1 MSYQDGGLVG
11 DDNGRGF
18 SSARR
23 LATGPEDGGQR
34 AARRRTGRRGRRRA
48 LQLVLAVVHR
58 RRPRPSPVA
67 QFATGRSRSTGCFT
81 CQNMQISAIQSIL

>member
-1 MSYQDGGLVG
+1 MSYQNGGLVG

-18 SSARR
+18 SASRR
-23 LATGPEDGGQR
+23 LAAGPEDGGQR

-48 LQLVLAVVHR
+48 LRLVLAVVHR

-67 QFATGRSRSTGCFT
+67 HFATGRSRSTGCFT
-81 CQNMQISAIQSIL
+81 CQQYAN